1 MPIEIRGL
9 LEDLETYEG
18 KNGFGANVTLS
29 TKIDRKTKRLSLPP
43 LESVYERKCKKSAQ
57 GLELLL
63 PYEVKPNFNWPEI
76 NSLGEIVRL
85 SSLSRVKAGPPLEDE
100 AA

>member
-29 TKIDRKTKRLSLPP
+29 TKIDRKTKRLSFNL
-43 LESVYERKCKKSAQ
+43 KDKKMADELDALLDTDVILTVELIQ
-57 GLELLL
+57 NNFGLRFGNILD
-63 PYEVKPNFNWPEI
+63 I
-76 NSLGEIVRL
+76 G
-85 SSLSRVKAGPPLEDE
+85 A
-100 AA
+100 